1 MDFKLTEREIKD
13 IEDIEDIEGALDED
27 TLKGKIRRKLLALKM
42 RDAGAPVEMIA
53 SSLSVS

>member
-42 RDAGAPVEMIA
+42 RDAGDDRVFAEC
-53 SSLSVS
+53 